1 MTFNPSPLAARSA
14 PAGTLFYQMGAAGAQ
29 RVPAPAVDV
38 APSLVRG
45 RASGDR
51 LALSGVSRWM
61 ADLGQR
67 TEDERAAG
75 GIAPERTDIEALV
88 RRRFLAEGGADA
100 TALAPYGPGG
110 PDDRR
115 RRSPYAGSAD
125 AAFLEYA
132 SSRPARGGRSSA
144 PDATIDQPD
153 GGFKVRRGWDMA
165 QVSGAALRMLALYGE
180 SVGVAKAA

>member
-1 MTFNPSPLAARSA
+1 MTLDPSALAARAA
-14 PAGTLFYQMGAAGAQ
+14 PAGTLFYQMGTAGAQ

-67 TEDERAAG
+67 TEDERAARG
-75 GIAPERTDIEALV
+75 MAPERADIEALV
-88 RRRFLAEGGADA
+88 RRRFLAEGGTDA

-132 SSRPARGGRSSA
+132 GSRPAHGGRGSA